1 MIFTRQQLATVAKAA
16 IAALTLTLFSVISG
30 ATAQAATTV
39 YINESDAPLAFVKAN
54 SVNLIGTGTAANNV
68 VLYKTVGTYG
78 GVAIDAVITTLS
90 VSGSISNYDNPG
102 SASTAAGSANNWMI
116 NTVGGEARF
125 RFEFYRSGSYTGANT
140 GIPVVLQNVKI
151 TSIDLD
157 CSSAAGSYQYTDATG
172 FQKYAMMSPT
182 NLAVQSLNS
191 PARVRFIAN
200 KTGSRSSVPEDQVM
214 LKYDAVQTIEFS
226 FGNVVANQTNYF
238 GLVFGGWPNG
248 GIPTEYS
255 NQYNAPPTSTDTS
268 INASGAT
275 ILSLANFGNYA
286 DADNN
291 PFFSVKLG
299 APSPDGTL
307 EYWNGSAWA
316 SVTAG
321 QVITTSEIE
330 KGNLRFTPG
339 AGNSTIS
346 FNVNDGLEF
355 STSANTLTITKV
367 ANAQTITFPNPG
379 TKGTGSGAFP
389 SGATASSSLAV
400 VLKSL
405 TPG

>member
-1 MIFTRQQLATVAKAA
+1 MLSTRIQKSAVRLAV
-16 IAALTLTLFSVISG
+16 AALTLTLFSVVG
-30 ATAQAATTV
+30 QAPALAATTV
-39 YINESDAPLAFVKAN
+39 YINDTDAPLAFVKAN
-54 SVNLIGTGTAANNV
+54 STNLRGTGTAVNDV

-78 GVAIDAVITTLS
+78 GVAVDAVITTLA
-90 VSGSISNYDNPG
+90 VTGSISNYDNPG

-125 RFEFYRSGSYTGANT
+125 RFEFFRSGTYTGANT

-172 FQKYAMMSPT
+172 FQKYSMMSPT
-182 NLAVQSLNS
+182 NLAVQSLSS

-214 LKYDAVQTIEFS
+214 MKYDAVQTIEFS

-248 GIPTEYS
+248 GTPVEYT
-255 NQYNAPPTSTDTS
+255 NQYNAPPTSTDTT
-268 INASGAT
+268 INAFGAT
-275 ILSLANFGNYA
+275 ILSLANFGTYA

-307 EYWNGSAWA
+307 EYFNGSAW
-316 SVTAG
+316 V
-321 QVITTSEIE
+321 TTS
-330 KGNLRFTPG
+330 
-339 AGNSTIS
+339 AG
-346 FNVNDGLEF
+346 
-355 STSANTLTITKV
+355 
-367 ANAQTITFPNPG
+367 
-379 TKGTGSGAFP
+379 
-389 SGATASSSLAV
+389 
-400 VLKSL
+400 
-405 TPG
+405 